1 MSSTNQKYYGPSFD
15 VEPRSVTRSSTTTT
29 TSSGSGNSITSSAF
43 SELLKRNPQ
52 KVSDRYV
59 KLDKLKKYLGSKYKP
74 KEWEVYVSQSSDRVQ
89 TARIPEDRRLFRCVM
104 IC

>member
-1 MSSTNQKYYGPSFD
+1 MSSKNQKYYGPSFD

-52 KVSDRYV
+52 TVSDRYV
-59 KLDKLKKYLGSKYKP
+59 KEDKLKRYLHSKYKRE
-74 KEWEVYVSQSSDRVQ
+74 EWEVHVSQSPERVQ
-89 TARIPEDRRLFRCVM
+89 TARIPEDRR
-104 IC
+104 